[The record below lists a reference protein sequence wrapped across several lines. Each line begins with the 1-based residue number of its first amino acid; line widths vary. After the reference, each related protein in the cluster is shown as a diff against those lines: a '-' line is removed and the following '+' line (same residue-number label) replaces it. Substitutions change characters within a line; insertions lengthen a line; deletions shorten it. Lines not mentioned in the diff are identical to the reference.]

1 MFQQFEVRKL
11 QIAIT
16 IFFLELNFQ
25 KHEFYARRTL
35 TFWWKLQRQRE
46 GKFIMLTDSAQTVIA
61 VVFTVLIITDIVGNT
76 LVCVVLI
83 KNQDMR
89 WVSTRTFQLFLTPSN
104 LQQFS
109 LNAFLCNQSNFSETK
124 LFFITLGR
132 SCQMCF
138 RTLKQWASKKK
149 TFQITS
155 VCALLITY
163 KYIYARV

>member
-1 MFQQFEVRKL
+1 MY
-11 QIAIT
+11 
-16 IFFLELNFQ
+16 LELTFGFLVFFNKCVWLRVLAEKNPSKFLQ
-25 KHEFYARRTL
+25 DVEDLVFFDTWRLPLDWWCEF
-35 TFWWKLQRQRE
+35 
-46 GKFIMLTDSAQTVIA
+46 S
-61 VVFTVLIITDIVGNT
+61 DIQVE
-76 LVCVVLI
+76 LD
-83 KNQDMR
+83 QDMR
-89 WVSTRTFQLFLTPSN
+89 WVSTRTFQLLLTPSN

-155 VCALLITY
+155 VCVLLITY